1 MLELTCL
8 CGNKTNRGTIHE
20 GLGMVN
26 DIRHTI
32 YRAGGNQ
39 ERPSCD
45 GSQGRPD
52 GQSPPVAALMRESLI
67 FCLWQGRWI
76 LLLSIALSLAAG
88 FLYLSKSTPIYT
100 STSKV
105 YVEQTGPKIM
115 TETDQGV
122 MTRST
127 NYLYTQMELLKST
140 PILAAAIDT
149 SGVRQLKTLANIDN
163 PIAYLKKTLDVTVGK
178 KDEIISV
185 SFDCPYPAE
194 AAQLVNAVVDSYVTY
209 HATRKRSTSAEV
221 LKILQNEKAKRG
233 QELSEKL
240 RAMMDFKRQN
250 IGLAFES
257 SQGNVILEKLDRL
270 STVLT
275 EAQLAA
281 IESRSTYES
290 IKKMVS
296 DPTML
301 KQFLEAQRSSS
312 GYVSQKGEEAELKS
326 RLDQLQLR
334 RADRLREVKPDHPAI
349 KALDTE
355 ITHIQEKIAA
365 LTVQFAQAQL
375 AVAEQQ
381 YLAAKE
387 KQDEVSKYFQE
398 QRQQAVEL
406 NEQVTQYTILQ
417 SEWEQTKKLC
427 DILDDRIKE
436 LNVTEDVGALNI
448 SILEVA
454 RPATSPSEP
463 QKARIMG
470 IALVLGLMLGA
481 GLALLRDWLDQRLHS
496 AEEISAVLGLPV
508 LGAVPSM
515 SRRES
520 IVDRGQ
526 KVHLS
531 SDSSAAEAY
540 RTIRTAVFFG
550 APKDQAKTVLITSPA
565 PLDGKTSMASNL
577 AIAMAQAGQKTLI
590 IDADFRRPMQHEIF
604 RINHRDKGLSTVLAG
619 AGTLAE
625 SIQHTGIKDLEVLPS
640 GPAVANPS
648 EMLSSGTFA
657 RTLEHLCERYDRIVI
672 DSPPV
677 MPVTDSQILAA
688 ICDITL
694 LVLRA
699 ERSTRKAGQQARDAL
714 SSVGAHILGAVV
726 NDVRRESARY
736 GYHGAYG
743 YYHYYH
749 DSYGRQK
756 KNKGEKKPVAVAEQW
771 SAR

>member
-1 MLELTCL
+1 
-8 CGNKTNRGTIHE
+8 
-20 GLGMVN
+20 MVN
-26 DIRHTI
+26 TMINQQENLNLRMPNIEQGISKFGTRHSIFDIPFS
-32 YRAGGNQ
+32 G
-39 ERPSCD
+39 
-45 GSQGRPD
+45 
-52 GQSPPVAALMRESLI
+52 PVHESLI
-67 FCLWQGRWI
+67 FCLWQSRWI
-76 LLLSIALSLAAG
+76 LLLSIALALAAG

-105 YVEQTGPKIM
+105 YVEQTGPKIITG
-115 TETDQGV
+115 TEEGV

-127 NYLYTQMELLKST
+127 NYLYTQTELLKST

-149 SGVRQLKTLANIDN
+149 AGIGQLKTFANVDN
-163 PIAYLKKTLDVTVGK
+163 PIAHLKKTIDVTVGK

-185 SFDCPYPAE
+185 SFDSPYPAE
-194 AAQLVNAVVDSYVTY
+194 AAQLVNALVDSYVTY
-209 HATRKRSTSAEV
+209 HGTRKRSTSAEV
-221 LKILQNEKAKRG
+221 LKILQNEKDRRS

-240 RAMMDFKRQN
+240 RAMMDFKREN

-257 SQGNVILEKLDRL
+257 SQGNVILERLDRL
-270 STVLT
+270 SAVLT

-281 IESRSTYES
+281 IESRSAYETTS
-290 IKKMVS
+290 KMVS

-301 KQFLEAQRSSS
+301 KQFVEAQRSKS
-312 GYVSQKGEEAELKS
+312 GYVSQDGQEAELKS
-326 RLDQLQLR
+326 RLDQLRLR

-355 ITHIQEKIAA
+355 IAHIQERIAG

-375 AVAEQQ
+375 QVAEQQ

-387 KQDEVSKYFQE
+387 KQDQITKYFEE
-398 QRQQAVEL
+398 QRQQVVEL
-406 NEQVTQYTILQ
+406 NEQLTQYTILQ

-454 RPATSPSEP
+454 RPATSPSKP
-463 QKARIMG
+463 QRARVMG

-481 GLALLRDWLDQRLHS
+481 GLALLLDLLDQKLHS

-515 SRRES
+515 SGRES
-520 IVDRGQ
+520 IIDRGQ
-526 KVHLS
+526 KVHL
-531 SDSSAAEAY
+531 DSGSRAAEAY

-550 APKDQAKTVLITSPA
+550 APKDEAKTVLITSPA
-565 PLDGKTSMASNL
+565 PLDGKTSLVSNL

-604 RINHRDKGLSTVLAG
+604 KLNHDHKGLSSVLAG
-619 AGTLAE
+619 TTTLQDA
-625 SIQHTGIKDLEVLPS
+625 IQPTEIKDLEVLPS
-640 GPAVANPS
+640 GPAVPNPS
-648 EMLSSGTFA
+648 EMLNSYTFA

-677 MPVTDSQILAA
+677 VSVTDSQILAA
-688 ICDITL
+688 ICNITL

-726 NDVRRESARY
+726 NDVRRKSARY
-736 GYHGAYG
+736 GYHGGYG
-743 YYHYYH
+743 YYYYNY
-749 DSYGRQK
+749 DRYGRQK
-756 KNKGEKKPVAVAEQW
+756 NKAGERKPAAIAEQLT
-771 SAR
+771 SYESSTD

>member
-1 MLELTCL
+1 MC
-8 CGNKTNRGTIHE
+8 E
-20 GLGMVN
+20 GGV
-26 DIRHTI
+26 
-32 YRAGGNQ
+32 GQ
-39 ERPSCD
+39 ERPPFDS
-45 GSQGRPD
+45 SQGRLKVEL
-52 GQSPPVAALMRESLI
+52 PPPAALMHESLI

-88 FLYLSKSTPIYT
+88 FLYLSQATPIYT
-100 STSKV
+100 STSRV
-105 YVEQTGPKIM
+105 YVEQTGPKIIAE
-115 TETDQGV
+115 TEEGV

-127 NYLYTQMELLKST
+127 NYLYTQTELLKST
-140 PILAAAIDT
+140 PILTAALDT
-149 SGVRQLKTLANIDN
+149 AGVRQLKTFANVDN
-163 PIAYLKKTLDVTVGK
+163 PITYLKKTLDVTVGK

-185 SFDCPYPAE
+185 SFDSPYPVE
-194 AAQLVNAVVDSYVTY
+194 AAQLVNAVVDSYVAY
-209 HATRKRSTSAEV
+209 HAARKRSTSAEV
-221 LKILQNEKAKRG
+221 LKILQNEKDKRG

-240 RAMMDFKRQN
+240 RAMMDFKREN
-250 IGLAFES
+250 TELAFES
-257 SQGNVILEKLDRL
+257 SKGNVILEKLERL
-270 STVLT
+270 SADLT
-275 EAQLAA
+275 DAQLAA
-281 IESRSTYES
+281 IESRSAYES

-301 KQFLEAQRSSS
+301 KQFVEAQRSSS
-312 GYVSQKGEEAELKS
+312 GYVSQNGEEAELKA

-334 RADRLREVKPDHPAI
+334 RADRLREVKPEHPAI

-355 ITHIQEKIAA
+355 IAHIKERIAA
-365 LTVQFAQAQL
+365 LMVQFVRAQL

-387 KQDEVSKYFQE
+387 KQDQITKYFEE
-398 QRQQAVEL
+398 QRQQAVTL
-406 NEQVTQYTILQ
+406 NEQLTQYTILQ

-463 QKARIMG
+463 QRAHIMG
-470 IALVLGLMLGA
+470 IALVVGLMLGV
-481 GLALLRDWLDQRLHS
+481 GLAFFRDWLDQKLHS
-496 AEEISAVLGLPV
+496 AEEISAILGVPV

-515 SRRES
+515 PSRQS

-526 KVHLS
+526 KVHLD
-531 SDSSAAEAY
+531 SDSHAAEAY

-565 PLDGKTSMASNL
+565 PLDGKTSLASNL

-604 RINHRDKGLSTVLAG
+604 KLNHRDKGLSTVLAG
-619 AGTLAE
+619 AGSLQEA
-625 SIQHTGIKDLEVLPS
+625 IQPTEIKGLEVLTS
-640 GPAVANPS
+640 GPAVPNPS
-648 EMLSSGTFA
+648 EMLNSETFA

-688 ICDITL
+688 ICNITL

-699 ERSTRKAGQQARDAL
+699 ERSTRKASQQARDAL
-714 SSVGAHILGAVV
+714 LSVGAHILGAVV
-726 NDVRRESARY
+726 NDVHRKSSRY
-736 GYHGAYG
+736 GYHGGYG
-743 YYHYYH
+743 YYHYYYNG
-749 DSYGRQK
+749 YGRQK
-756 KNKGEKKPVAVAEQW
+756 NKADKKKPAAVAD
-771 SAR
+771 SSPAMKLNGLRVKGDTFC

>member
-1 MLELTCL
+1 MLELMCL
-8 CGNKTNRGTIHE
+8 CGAKTNRGTIHE
-20 GLGMVN
+20 GPGMMN

-32 YRAGGNQ
+32 DDRRQ
-39 ERPSCD
+39 TTDDRRQTSDFCLLT
-45 GSQGRPD
+45 S
-52 GQSPPVAALMRESLI
+52 VLI
-67 FCLWQGRWI
+67 FPLWQSRWI
-76 LLLSIALSLAAG
+76 LLLSIALALAAG

-115 TETDQGV
+115 TGTEEGV

-127 NYLYTQMELLKST
+127 NYLYTQTELLRST
-140 PILAAAIDT
+140 PILAAALDT
-149 SGVRQLKTLANIDN
+149 AGIGQLKAFANVDN
-163 PIAYLKKTLDVTVGK
+163 PIAYLKKTIDVTVGK

-221 LKILQNEKAKRG
+221 LKILQNEKDRRG

-240 RAMMDFKRQN
+240 RAMMDFKKEN

-257 SQGNVILEKLDRL
+257 SQGNVILERLDRL
-270 STVLT
+270 SAVLT

-281 IESRSTYES
+281 IESRSAYES
-290 IKKMVS
+290 TKKMVS

-301 KQFLEAQRSSS
+301 KQFVEAQRSRS
-312 GYVSQKGEEAELKS
+312 GYVSQDGGETELKA

-355 ITHIQEKIAA
+355 IAHIQERIAGLA
-365 LTVQFAQAQL
+365 VQFAQAQL
-375 AVAEQQ
+375 QVAEQQ

-387 KQDEVSKYFQE
+387 KQDQITKYFEE
-398 QRQQAVEL
+398 QRQQVVAL
-406 NEQVTQYTILQ
+406 NEQLTQYTILE

-454 RPATSPSEP
+454 RPATSPSKP
-463 QKARIMG
+463 QRARVMG
-470 IALVLGLMLGA
+470 FALVLGLMLGA
-481 GLALLRDWLDQRLHS
+481 GLALFRDWLDQKLHS

-515 SRRES
+515 PSRES

-526 KVHLS
+526 KVHL
-531 SDSSAAEAY
+531 DSGSRAAEAY

-550 APKDQAKTVLITSPA
+550 APKDEAKTVLITSPA
-565 PLDGKTSMASNL
+565 PLDGKTSLVSNL

-590 IDADFRRPMQHEIF
+590 IDADFRRPMQHQIF
-604 RINHRDKGLSTVLAG
+604 KLNHDHKGLSSVLAG
-619 AGTLAE
+619 TTTLQEAIHRTE
-625 SIQHTGIKDLEVLPS
+625 IKDLEVLPS
-640 GPAVANPS
+640 GPAVPNPS
-648 EMLSSGTFA
+648 EMLNSEAFA
-657 RTLEHLCERYDRIVI
+657 RTLEHLCEGYDRIVI

-688 ICDITL
+688 ICNITL

-699 ERSTRKAGQQARDAL
+699 ERSTRKASQQARDAL

-726 NDVRRESARY
+726 NDVRRKSARY

-743 YYHYYH
+743 YYYYNY
-749 DSYGRQK
+749 DRYGRK
-756 KNKGEKKPVAVAEQW
+756 KNKAGEDKPAAVAEQLT
-771 SAR
+771 SYESSTD